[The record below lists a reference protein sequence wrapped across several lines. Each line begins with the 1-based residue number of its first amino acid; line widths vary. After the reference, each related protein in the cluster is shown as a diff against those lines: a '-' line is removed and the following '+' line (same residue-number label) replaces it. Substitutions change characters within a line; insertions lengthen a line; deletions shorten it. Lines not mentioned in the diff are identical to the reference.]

1 MKILCIGDVVGDNG
15 CDFLEKR
22 LPELKKRYDIDFC
35 IVNGENASEGNGI
48 LPVAANRIF
57 TFGADV
63 ITGGNH
69 TARRKEIYTALEEND
84 FLLRPANLP
93 SAIPG
98 KGICICDLGYTS
110 IAVINI
116 LGTVYMES
124 MNSPF
129 ETADKLIEEAKGEGA
144 KIIIVDF
151 HAEATSEKRAM
162 GFYLDGKVTALFG
175 THTHVQTN
183 DAQLLPK
190 GTAYITDIGMT
201 GPKHSVLGVDKD
213 IIISK
218 MKDKMPV
225 RFLNSDEKPMLSG
238 IVIDVDREGKAIGI
252 AAINEE

>member
-84 FLLRPANLP
+84 CLLRPANLP

-98 KGICICDLGYTS
+98 KGICICDLGYTTV
-110 IAVINI
+110 AVINI

-129 ETADKLIEEAKGEGA
+129 ETADKLIEEAKREDA

-151 HAEATSEKRAM
+151 HAEATSESVRWDFISTAESRRCSERTLMFKRMTLNCCLRARRI
-162 GFYLDGKVTALFG
+162 
-175 THTHVQTN
+175 
-183 DAQLLPK
+183 LP
-190 GTAYITDIGMT
+190 I
-201 GPKHSVLGVDKD
+201 SV
-213 IIISK
+213 
-218 MKDKMPV
+218 
-225 RFLNSDEKPMLSG
+225 
-238 IVIDVDREGKAIGI
+238 
-252 AAINEE
+252 